1 MNRWR
6 QLTLALLALALAG
19 CSGEAAPTNRGVYLL
34 MDTSGTYTRELD
46 KAQALINALLAKLE
60 PGDSFA
66 VARVDTGSFSERD
79 IVARVTF
86 DERPSMTNQ
95 QKRKFREEVDQF
107 VRNVSPA
114 SFTDI
119 TGGLLQAAEYLNEKN
134 PGRKTVLIFSD
145 LKEEL
150 KQGYVRDLPL
160 TVDGFEVIAIN
171 VTKARLRQHRPARV
185 HDAPRGLAAAGR
197 IRRRHL
203 AGDQRPRPPRAHP
216 RLRCPTRPARGPRP
230 RAAPARRC

>member
-6 QLTLALLALALAG
+6 QVAVAALALALAG
-19 CSGEAAPTNRGVYLL
+19 CSGEAAPNTRGVYLL

-46 KAQALINALLAKLE
+46 KAQALINALLARLE

-107 VRNVSPA
+107 VRGVKPA

-145 LKEEL
+145 LKEDL
-150 KQGYVRDLPL
+150 KEGYVRDIPL

-171 VTKARLRQHRPARV
+171 VTKLGSDNVDPREYMNRLDDWQHRVESGGGTWRV
-185 HDAPRGLAAAGR
+185 INDLDRLER
-197 IRRRHL
+197 IL
-203 AGDQRPRPPRAHP
+203 G
-216 RLRCPTRPARGPRP
+216 
-230 RAAPARRC
+230 

>member
-6 QLTLALLALALAG
+6 QFTLAALALALAG
-19 CSGEAAPTNRGVYLL
+19 CSGEAAPHTRGVYLL

-95 QKRKFREEVDQF
+95 QKRKFREQIDSF
-107 VRNVSPA
+107 VRGVSA
-114 SFTDI
+114 AAYTDI
-119 TGGLLQAAEYLNEKN
+119 TGGILQAAEYLNEKN

-145 LKEEL
+145 LKEDL
-150 KQGYVRDLPL
+150 KDGYVRDIPL

-171 VTKARLRQHRPARV
+171 VTKLGSDNIDPREYMNRLEDWQHRVQSGGGTWRV
-185 HDAPRGLAAAGR
+185 INDL
-197 IRRRHL
+197 
-203 AGDQRPRPPRAHP
+203 D
-216 RLRCPTRPARGPRP
+216 RLEHILG
-230 RAAPARRC
+230 

>member
-6 QLTLALLALALAG
+6 QIALAALALALAG
-19 CSGEAAPTNRGVYLL
+19 CSGEAAPNTRGVYLL
-34 MDTSGTYTRELD
+34 MDTSGTYTRKLD
-46 KAQALINALLAKLE
+46 KAQALINALLARLE

-107 VRNVSPA
+107 VRGVKPA

-145 LKEEL
+145 LKEDL
-150 KQGYVRDLPL
+150 KEGYVRDIPL

-171 VTKARLRQHRPARV
+171 VTKLGSDNVDPREYMNRLDDWQHRVESGGGTWRV
-185 HDAPRGLAAAGR
+185 INDLDRLER
-197 IRRRHL
+197 IL
-203 AGDQRPRPPRAHP
+203 G
-216 RLRCPTRPARGPRP
+216 
-230 RAAPARRC
+230 

>member
-6 QLTLALLALALAG
+6 QVALAALALALAG
-19 CSGEAAPTNRGVYLL
+19 CSGEAAPNTRGVYLL

-46 KAQALINALLAKLE
+46 KAQALINALLARLE

-107 VRNVSPA
+107 VRGVKPA

-145 LKEEL
+145 LKEDL
-150 KQGYVRDLPL
+150 KEGYVRDIPL

-171 VTKARLRQHRPARV
+171 VTKLGSDNVDPREYMNRLDDWQHRVESGGGTWRV
-185 HDAPRGLAAAGR
+185 INDLDRLER
-197 IRRRHL
+197 IL
-203 AGDQRPRPPRAHP
+203 G
-216 RLRCPTRPARGPRP
+216 
-230 RAAPARRC
+230 